1 MNGGE
6 DKSGHTVRAAAQRQT
21 ETYRLFSNN
30 EFFHFLDLGHM
41 VFISLELSLANPLI
55 YPYEHLS
62 GDVLPII
69 HSFKRMRG
77 KEREKEKD

>member
-1 MNGGE
+1 
-6 DKSGHTVRAAAQRQT
+6 
-21 ETYRLFSNN
+21 
-30 EFFHFLDLGHM
+30 M

-69 HSFKRMRG
+69 HSCKRMRG